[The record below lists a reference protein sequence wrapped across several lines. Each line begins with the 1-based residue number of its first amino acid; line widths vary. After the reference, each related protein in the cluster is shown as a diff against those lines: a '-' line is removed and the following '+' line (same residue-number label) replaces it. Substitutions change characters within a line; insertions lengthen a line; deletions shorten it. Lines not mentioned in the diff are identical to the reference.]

1 MLAEFLLPAPRV
13 QVSGRQGN
21 PMPKDWPETHI
32 QRIVGTADLPASE
45 TSSAIAVETATHNL
59 VFRAG
64 GSTRKAIDNAS
75 DQTVAGAKTFTG
87 SNAFSGAVAFTGTV
101 AGLRQSVSVTLA
113 DTIAITAAMSG
124 TTFIATKT
132 TATQVFTLPAAAT
145 AGLVYTFV
153 AGAGSAGG
161 EIRIGVQTGDNIVGK
176 TSGAQDGTALVSTV
190 TTGLLLNT
198 AAGNVAGDGT
208 TLVSD
213 GITTWYMVGPT
224 GAWTVT

>member
-1 MLAEFLLPAPRV
+1 
-13 QVSGRQGN
+13 VSGRQGN
-21 PMPKDWPETHI
+21 PMPKDAPETHI
-32 QRIVGTADLPASE
+32 QRIIGTADLPASE
-45 TSSAIAVETATHNL
+45 TSSAIAVESATHNL
-59 VFRAG
+59 VFR
-64 GSTRKAIDNAS
+64 STGATRRAIDDFS
-75 DQTVAGAKTFTG
+75 DQAVAGAKTFG
-87 SNAFSGAVAFTGTV
+87 GAVAFTGTV